1 MSLQVLE
8 FTVDKKIGLWHRREK
23 FLYCNFKMGI
33 YLEDTNRCLRTY
45 WMIYGCQL
53 AVLDDIIRNNP
64 GDGVMAQI
72 KNTFYTFVH
81 ILHSSY
87 F

>member
-1 MSLQVLE
+1 
-8 FTVDKKIGLWHRREK
+8 
-23 FLYCNFKMGI
+23 
-33 YLEDTNRCLRTY
+33 
-45 WMIYGCQL
+45 MIYGCQL